1 MAPAVAERIQSAVNS
16 GQLRVAAGH
25 LVSVRGEGQGIAIS
39 YRARHSR
46 QIEKLHVSTVID
58 CRGGNPRFSTTRNA
72 ALIGLMEHGLARP
85 DTLDLG
91 FDVTRDLQ
99 VLNARGEPSGPFFA
113 IGPVTKGA
121 FWEVTAVPDIRVQAE
136 RLSVVL
142 LEG

>member
-1 MAPAVAERIQSAVNS
+1 
-16 GQLRVAAGH
+16 GH
-25 LVSVRGEGQGIAIS
+25 LVSVRDEGGGMEIR
-39 YRARHSR
+39 YRPRRSEK
-46 QIEKLHVSTVID
+46 IEKQHVATVID

-85 DTLDLG
+85 DALDLG
-91 FDVTRDLQ
+91 LDVTRDLQ
-99 VLNARGEPSGPFFA
+99 LLNARGEPSGPFFA

-136 RLSVVL
+136 RLSAIL